1 LNRWFGIVTLRTIDV
16 LDASENFW
24 EAVIHD
30 EARHG
35 DDCRTSGT
43 GFASKNIKQYLAAGR
58 TQMTMRYTIIEHGPE
73 NFSAYAPDFPGCVAA
88 ADTEKETLAL
98 MKEALEMHIEDMRER
113 GEPIP
118 QPSAIREVK
127 VAA

>member
-1 LNRWFGIVTLRTIDV
+1 
-16 LDASENFW
+16 
-24 EAVIHD
+24 
-30 EARHG
+30 
-35 DDCRTSGT
+35 
-43 GFASKNIKQYLAAGR
+43 
-58 TQMTMRYTIIEHGPE
+58 MTVRYTIIIEQGPK

-88 ADTEKETLAL
+88 ADTEQETMTL

-118 QPSAIREVK
+118 QPSTVREIE